1 MKDFVM
7 AALPWVLMGLA
18 LAIWAASAAKKAR
31 KRKEDSKEGDNA
43 IPKEG
48 AGDERRG
55 I

>member
-31 KRKEDSKEGDNA
+31 KRKEDSKEGGQRHS
-43 IPKEG
+43 KG
-48 AGDERRG
+48 RAGDERRG